1 MMTPLP
7 GPLPGLLL
15 GPSADAAALVA
26 WRVDQALLATSW
38 DSGLGAELAGGRWSP
53 VGLKAVYCALDPA
66 TSIIEVAV
74 HKKFKV
80 LDTQPHV
87 LTSLHV
93 LDMANLHVV
102 YPDDVPNPAWLHG
115 GIPSAGQQ
123 NFGAEL
129 LHTHDFV
136 LFPSAV
142 SKKSWNMVFHPLKTA
157 GKYSLRSQ
165 DRLVVDA
172 RLNPPP

>member
-7 GPLPGLLL
+7 WPLPGPLAV
-15 GPSADAAALVA
+15 GTAWVA
-26 WRVDQALLATSW
+26 WRVDQALFAKTW
-38 DSGLGAELAGGRWSP
+38 DSGLGAERVGGRWSP
-53 VGLKAVYCALDPA
+53 AGLKAVYCAIDPA

-80 LDTQPHV
+80 LDTQAHV
-87 LTSLHV
+87 LTSVDV
-93 LDMANLHVV
+93 LDASNVHVV

-115 GIPSAGQQ
+115 GIPSGGQQ

-129 LHTHDFV
+129 LRAHDFV
-136 LFPSAV
+136 FFPSAV
-142 SKKSWNMVFHPLKTA
+142 SKKSWNMVFHPLRCA
-157 GKYSLRSQ
+157 GKYRLRSQ
-165 DRLVVDA
+165 DRLVVDT

>member
-7 GPLPGLLL
+7 VPLL
-15 GPSADAAALVA
+15 GAAAKPAQVVA
-26 WRVDQALLATSW
+26 WRVDQALFAKAW
-38 DSGLGAELAGGRWSP
+38 DSGQGAEHVGGRWSP

-80 LDTQPHV
+80 LDTQAHV
-87 LTSLHV
+87 LTSVDV
-93 LDMANLHVV
+93 LDLSNVHVV

-115 GIPSAGQQ
+115 GIPSGGQQ

-129 LHTHDFV
+129 LRAHDFV
-136 LFPSAV
+136 FFPSVV
-142 SKKSWNMVFHPLKTA
+142 SKKSWNMVFHPLKSA
-157 GKYSLRSQ
+157 GKYRLRSQ
-165 DRLVVDA
+165 DRLVVDT
-172 RLNPPP
+172 RLNAPL